1 LAQTALSRL
10 FSGKERLMPAR
21 KRLPHVEA
29 WHAIQQMCQWPEQK
43 AYELLCPVILFGDPP
58 GERAQ
63 ETKANER
70 TLLSLRLEVLSPLGV
85 CYNGTI
91 LKIKVAV
98 VIICSSTVHMVMR
111 LRGLPRGPTSLL
123 SAA

>member
-1 LAQTALSRL
+1 
-10 FSGKERLMPAR
+10 MPAR
-21 KRLPHVEA
+21 KRLPHTEA
-29 WHAIQQMCQWPEQK
+29 WHAIQQMCLWPEQK
-43 AYELLCPVILFGDPP
+43 AYELLRPVVLFGDSP
-58 GERAQ
+58 GERVQ

-70 TLLSLRLEVLSPLGV
+70 TLLSPRLGVLSPLGI
-85 CYNGTI
+85 CYNGSI

-98 VIICSSTVHMVMR
+98 VIIFSSTLHMVMR